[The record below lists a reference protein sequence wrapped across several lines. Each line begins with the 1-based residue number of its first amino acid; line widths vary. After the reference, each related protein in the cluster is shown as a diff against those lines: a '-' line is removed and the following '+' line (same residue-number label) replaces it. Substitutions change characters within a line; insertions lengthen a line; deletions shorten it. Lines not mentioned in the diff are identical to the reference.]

1 MSTDT
6 VLFELGTEE
15 LPAGEYVGMAEALC
29 TGICDGLQSHS
40 LSHGEAKVL
49 ATPRRLTVI
58 VYDVA
63 MNAADTEQQILGPP
77 IAAAKTKE
85 GEWSPDSLAIRSKG
99 TVRSACC
106 ATAISRSKKKPKI

>member
-29 TGICDGLQSHS
+29 AGICDGLQSHS

-58 VYDVA
+58 VSDVA
-63 MNAADTEQQILGPP
+63 MNAACLLYT
-77 IAAAKTKE
+77 
-85 GEWSPDSLAIRSKG
+85 SPSPRDLSTSRMPS
-99 TVRSACC
+99 SA
-106 ATAISRSKKKPKI
+106 